1 MELPLSEIERASRR
15 LEKIIHVTRLD
26 LSSTFSRMTGGE
38 IYLKCENRQ
47 KTGSFKIRGAANK
60 IAALVERG
68 DVQSVVA
75 SSAGNH
81 AQGVAYAAAQ
91 NGIPA
96 TIVMPAAAP
105 IAKVQAT
112 EGYGAKVVLHGDCY
126 DDAYSKAMEICE
138 QEHATFL
145 HPYNDPEVM
154 AGQGTIGLEILR
166 ELPTV
171 DMIVVPAG
179 GGGLL
184 SGVAACV
191 KQVNP
196 RVKVIGVQAEGADAI
211 YRSFREKRYVSTET
225 VSTIA
230 DGIAVKCP
238 GDLTV
243 ELINRYVDDVVT
255 VSDMEISE
263 AIMLLLERT
272 KQLVEPAGAT
282 PVAACLAGKLD
293 VQGKKVVCVLSGGNI
308 DVGFVH
314 RIIEQGLVS
323 RGRRLRFTT
332 KLSDK
337 PGALGHL
344 LLHLSD
350 GGANI
355 ISIEHDKLSP
365 DLGPTDTLV
374 HIACEVGGTA
384 HGQALLASLKEQN
397 YQIILD

>member
-1 MELPLSEIERASRR
+1 M
-15 LEKIIHVTRLD
+15 
-26 LSSTFSRMTGGE
+26 
-38 IYLKCENRQ
+38 
-47 KTGSFKIRGAANK
+47 
-60 IAALVERG
+60 
-68 DVQSVVA
+68 
-75 SSAGNH
+75 
-81 AQGVAYAAAQ
+81 
-91 NGIPA
+91 
-96 TIVMPAAAP
+96 
-105 IAKVQAT
+105 
-112 EGYGAKVVLHGDCY
+112 
-126 DDAYSKAMEICE
+126 
-138 QEHATFL
+138 
-145 HPYNDPEVM
+145 
-154 AGQGTIGLEILR
+154 
-166 ELPTV
+166 
-171 DMIVVPAG
+171 
-179 GGGLL
+179 
-184 SGVAACV
+184 
-191 KQVNP
+191 
-196 RVKVIGVQAEGADAI
+196 
-211 YRSFREKRYVSTET
+211 
-225 VSTIA
+225 
-230 DGIAVKCP
+230 
-238 GDLTV
+238 
-243 ELINRYVDDVVT
+243 DDVVT

-332 KLSDK
+332 KLPDK

>member
-1 MELPLSEIERASRR
+1 MGMLYLAPMAGVTDWAFRTVCAGLGADITVTEMVSSR
-15 LEKIIHVTRLD
+15 
-26 LSSTFSRMTGGE
+26 
-38 IYLKCENRQ
+38 
-47 KTGSFKIRGAANK
+47 
-60 IAALVERG
+60 ALVYQDKKSTALLRKNPG
-68 DVQSVVA
+68 SPC
-75 SSAGNH
+75 G
-81 AQGVAYAAAQ
+81 AQIFG
-91 NGIPA
+91 
-96 TIVMPAAAP
+96 
-105 IAKVQAT
+105 
-112 EGYGAKVVLHGDCY
+112 
-126 DDAYSKAMEICE
+126 
-138 QEHATFL
+138 
-145 HPYNDPEVM
+145 NDPEVM